1 MKPIDHRLLRY
12 ARATRLFLVAIVG
25 LGAAGAALVIAQAML
40 IAEVVVGAF
49 QHGFSVAELRTPLM
63 LLTAVALGRAAVAW
77 LTELAAHRASAAV
90 KSELRGRLL
99 ERAASLG
106 PGWLSGRRTGSLVAL
121 ATRGVDALDDYFS
134 RYLPQLGLALVVPA
148 AVLARIVTEDW
159 VSAAIIVGTLPLIP
173 LFMVLIG
180 WATRSQMDRQ
190 WQMLSRLSGHF
201 LDVVAGLPTLK
212 VFGRAKAQAESIR
225 KITGQYRQATMR
237 TLRIAFLS
245 SFALELLATI
255 SVALVAVTI
264 GMRLVRGELDL
275 YTGLVI
281 LVLAPEAYLPLR
293 QVGAQ
298 YHAAAEGLAAAEA
311 IFEVL
316 ETPAPRAGSLSLPMP
331 AGPVS
336 FEGVSVRYPGRSTDA
351 VSDVSFT
358 VEPGETVALVGPSGA
373 GKSTLLN
380 VLLGFAEPTSGRVL
394 AGGADLADADLTQWR
409 SRIAWVPQRPHLY
422 AGSIA
427 ENVRLARPDADDT
440 ALRRAL
446 VDAGAAEFVDAL
458 PAGADTVIGEDGAG
472 LSAGQRQRL
481 ALARAFLAD
490 RPVLLLDEPTASLD
504 GATEAEVV
512 AAVRRL
518 AVGRT
523 VLLVVHRPALL
534 DVADRVVRLE
544 APVVGAPRPAPEAA
558 GPGLTEPSHTRP
570 PQETEPRSTH
580 PADAEAGAAPSS
592 GRSGV
597 LARVRATAAP
607 RRRPLALALLL
618 GGLALGSA
626 VGLMATSG
634 WLISRASQQPPVFY
648 LMVAVTAT
656 RTFGI
661 GRAVFRYAERL
672 VSHDAVLRMLADT
685 RVAVYRRLERLAP
698 AGLRTTRRG
707 DLLSRLVAD
716 VDTLQDYWL
725 RWLLPAGA
733 AALVSAASV
742 GFTAWLLPEAGAV
755 LAAGLLA
762 AGAGVPLVTGA
773 VARRAERRLAPAR
786 GELATQVADLLTGTA
801 ELTVAG
807 ALPAR
812 TAKARQADGV
822 LTGIASR
829 AATATALGDGLTA
842 LVCGLTVAA
851 TAVVGAQAVAAG
863 RLHGVLMAVLVLTP
877 LAAFEA
883 VMGLPLA
890 VQYRQRVRK
899 SAERVYEVLDAP
911 DPVREPERPL
921 PAPASPFPLRVS
933 GLRARH
939 AGADR
944 DALAGLDL
952 TLEEGRRIA
961 VVGMSGAG
969 KTTLAQVLLRFLDPR
984 AGTYTLGGT
993 DASGLE
999 GDAVRR
1005 MVGLCAQDAHLFD
1018 SSVRENL
1025 LLARKDATE
1034 AALRDALRRARLLDW
1049 VDGLPDGLDTLIGEH
1064 GARLSGGQRQRL
1076 ALARALLAGFPVLVL
1091 DEPAEHLDLPTAD
1104 ALTADLLAAT
1114 EGRTTLLI
1122 THRLAGLDAVD
1133 EVIVLAHGRVVQ
1145 RGTFAEL
1152 SAVEG
1157 PLREMAERETA
1168 ADLLVRAVAS

>member
-1 MKPIDHRLLRY
+1 MKPIDPRLLRY
-12 ARATRLFLVAIVG
+12 ARATRFFLMAVVG

-49 QHGFSVAELRTPLM
+49 QHGHPASELRTPLV
-63 LLTAVALGRAAVAW
+63 LLVAVAIGRAMVAW

-99 ERAASLG
+99 ERAAALG
-106 PGWLSGRRTGSLVAL
+106 PGWLSGQRTGSLVAL
-121 ATRGVDALDDYFS
+121 TTRGVDALDDYFS
-134 RYLPQLGLALVVPA
+134 RYLPQLGLAVVVPV

-159 VSAAIIVGTLPLIP
+159 VSAAIIVVTLPLIP
-173 LFMVLIG
+173 VFMALIG

-190 WQMLSRLSGHF
+190 WRLLSRLSGHF

-225 KITGQYRQATMR
+225 RITGEYRQATMR

-264 GMRLVRGELDL
+264 GMRLVHGDMDL
-275 YTGLVI
+275 YVGLVI

-298 YHAAAEGLAAAEA
+298 YHAAAEGLAAAEE
-311 IFEVL
+311 IFSVL
-316 ETPAPRAGSLSLPMP
+316 ETPVPATGSLVAPE
-331 AGPVS
+331 GEIR
-336 FEGVSVRYPGRSTDA
+336 FEGVTVRYPGRSGDA

-358 VEPGETVALVGPSGA
+358 VEPGETVALVGPSGV

-380 VLLGFAEPTSGRVL
+380 VLLGFVAPTAGRVRI
-394 AGGADLADADLTQWR
+394 GGVDLAEADVEEWR
-409 SRIAWVPQRPHLY
+409 SRVAWVPQRPHLY

-440 ALRRAL
+440 AVRRAL
-446 VDAGAAEFVDAL
+446 RDAGALEFVDAL
-458 PAGADTVIGEDGAG
+458 PDGVRTVLGEDGSG

-534 DVADRVVRLE
+534 EVADRVVRLE
-544 APVVGAPRPAPEAA
+544 AGAPVVAAGSVHREGTKELRPVAEPEGVPAPAVEEASAAPRRR
-558 GPGLTEPSHTRP
+558 G
-570 PQETEPRSTH
+570 
-580 PADAEAGAAPSS
+580 
-592 GRSGV
+592 GV
-597 LARVRATAAP
+597 LARVRAMAGP
-607 RRRPLALALLL
+607 RSGRFALALLL
-618 GGLALGSA
+618 GSLALGSA

-634 WLISRASQQPPVFY
+634 WLISRASQQPPVMY
-648 LMVAVTAT
+648 LMLAVTAT
-656 RTFGI
+656 RAFGI

-716 VDTLQDYWL
+716 VDALQDYWL

-733 AALVSAASV
+733 ALLVSAASV
-742 GFTAWLLPEAGAV
+742 GFTAWLLPEAGAA

-762 AGAGVPLVTGA
+762 AGVGVPLLTGA
-773 VARRAERRLAPAR
+773 VARRAEHRLSPAR
-786 GELATQVADLLTGTA
+786 GALATQVADLLTGTA
-801 ELTVAG
+801 ELTVTG

-812 TAKARQADGV
+812 TAEARRADTV
-822 LTGIASR
+822 LTRIASR

-842 LVCGLTVAA
+842 LTTGLTVAA
-851 TAVVGAQAVAAG
+851 AALVGAQAVADG
-863 RLHGVLMAVLVLTP
+863 RLSGVAMAVVVLTP

-883 VMGLPLA
+883 VLGLPLA
-890 VQYRQRVRK
+890 AQYRQRVRR

-911 DPVREPERPL
+911 DPVREPEVPQS
-921 PAPASPFPLRVS
+921 APASPFPLRVR

-939 AGADR
+939 AGQDR

-952 TLEEGRRIA
+952 TLEQGRRIA
-961 VVGMSGAG
+961 VVGPSGAG
-969 KTTLAQVLLRFLDPR
+969 KTTLAQVLLRFLDAE

-993 DASGLE
+993 DAYGLD
-999 GDAVRR
+999 GDDVRR
-1005 MVGLCAQDAHLFD
+1005 LVGLCAQDAHLFD
-1018 SSVRENL
+1018 STVRENL
-1025 LLARKDATE
+1025 LLARREATE
-1034 AALRDALRRARLLDW
+1034 AELRDALARARLLEW
-1049 VDGLPDGLDTLIGEH
+1049 ADGLPDGLDTLIGEH

-1076 ALARALLAGFPVLVL
+1076 ALARALLADFPVLVL

-1122 THRLAGLDAVD
+1122 THRLAGLAAVD
-1133 EVIVLAHGRVVQ
+1133 EVIVLAAGRVAQ
-1145 RGTFAEL
+1145 RGAYAEL
-1152 SAVEG
+1152 SVVEG
-1157 PLREMAERETA
+1157 PLREMLEREA
-1168 ADLLVRAVAS
+1168 AGDLLVGAAAR